1 MEVRTNG
8 FEISQT
14 DNGEVEISQST
25 DEYGNTQSVTLT
37 LSELPLFIESI
48 KGFQSSE
55 TVKEAK

>member
-1 MEVRTNG
+1 MKIITNG
-8 FEISQT
+8 FKISQT

-25 DEYGNTQSVTLT
+25 DGYGNTQSVTLT

-48 KGFQSSE
+48 KGFQSPE